1 MQDRKKEEHFTFRLK
16 QFEEER
22 SMQDFRGKLLYI
34 LDAIINLESTQL
46 YSHEFYLTV
55 QSFIS
60 RSH

>member
-34 LDAIINLESTQL
+34 LDAIINLVSTQL
-46 YSHEFYLTV
+46 YIHEFYLAV
-55 QSFIS
+55 Q
-60 RSH
+60 